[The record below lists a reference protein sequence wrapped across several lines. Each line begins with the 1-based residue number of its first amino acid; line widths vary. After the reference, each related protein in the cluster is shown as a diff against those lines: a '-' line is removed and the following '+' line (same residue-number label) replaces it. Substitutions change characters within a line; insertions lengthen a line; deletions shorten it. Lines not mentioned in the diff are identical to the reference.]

1 MTCLNETIVGAMLF
15 SLGGFAFAGGPGTDS
30 SEGMMVANIAP
41 IASMPP
47 ETAALAPEPR
57 HFLHRF
63 ETTPQPPAPTAS
75 NEGPAL
81 FPFTP
86 SVARIDDTVDSAYIV
101 PPSYD
106 VRHLT
111 GSAAASPGQPPGQA
125 TGSTGTSALRGL
137 PSSVAQV
144 SIVQWN
150 NEDSKLG
157 SQPQRG
163 LQVRTDDWVVSA
175 SARVALFRSHET
187 GATVYV
193 RRRF

>member
-41 IASMPP
+41 LPP

-86 SVARIDDTVDSAYIV
+86 SVARIDDTVDSAYAV
-101 PPSYD
+101 QPGYD
-106 VRHLT
+106 VRRIAVSPAT
-111 GSAAASPGQPPGQA
+111 SPGQAPGQSA
-125 TGSTGTSALRGL
+125 GAAGTGALRGL

>member
-1 MTCLNETIVGAMLF
+1 MTSLNETIVGAMLF

-41 IASMPP
+41 LPP

-86 SVARIDDTVDSAYIV
+86 SVARIDDTVDSAYAV
-101 PPSYD
+101 QPGYD
-106 VRHLT
+106 VRRIAGFRHRWRRSPSCSGTTKIRSSARNRSAVCRSAQMT
-111 GSAAASPGQPPGQA
+111 GSSRPAR
-125 TGSTGTSALRGL
+125 ALRC
-137 PSSVAQV
+137 
-144 SIVQWN
+144 
-150 NEDSKLG
+150 
-157 SQPQRG
+157 
-163 LQVRTDDWVVSA
+163 
-175 SARVALFRSHET
+175 SARTRRARPST
-187 GATVYV
+187 SDGASEH
-193 RRRF
+193 R